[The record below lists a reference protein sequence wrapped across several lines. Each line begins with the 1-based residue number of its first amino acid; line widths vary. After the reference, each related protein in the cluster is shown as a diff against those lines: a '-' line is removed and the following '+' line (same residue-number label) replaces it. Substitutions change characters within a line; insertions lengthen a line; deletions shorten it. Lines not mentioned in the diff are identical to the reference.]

1 METQFGGVSTKRR
14 ADLAEQVAGTL
25 GVRIVSGQ
33 FDHHPT
39 LPTETEIQS
48 EFGVSRTAVRE
59 AVRLLSAKGL
69 TESRPKTGTR
79 VKPKTAWNLL
89 DPDVLRWQL
98 AAGPEA
104 NFIENLFAM
113 RGIFEPAAARLAACH
128 VTAEQLVPMEQALE
142 AMIRLPLGSLEQV
155 KADLAFH
162 QSILEASGNAL
173 LRSLGS
179 LIESALLAMFEINWQ
194 AGSTSHA
201 ERMEMHRAVFR
212 AIKAHEPDRAAEAMQ
227 ILIDHSKADSLA
239 AVSHPHAQVEG
250 H

>member
-1 METQFGGVSTKRR
+1 METHLGTMGTRKR
-14 ADLAEQVAGTL
+14 ADLAEQVAGAL

-69 TESRPKTGTR
+69 TESRPKIGTR

-89 DPDVLRWQL
+89 DADVLRWQL

-113 RGIFEPAAARLAACH
+113 RSIFEPAAARLAATHIC
-128 VTAEQLVPMEQALE
+128 AEQLVTMEQALE
-142 AMIRLPLGSLEQV
+142 AMIRLKLGSLEQV

-194 AGSTSHA
+194 SDSTSHS
-201 ERMEMHRAVFR
+201 ERMDMHRAVFL
-212 AIKAHEPDRAAEAMQ
+212 AIQARRPEEAAHAMQ
-227 ILIDHSKADSLA
+227 TLIDHSKDDSLA
-239 AVSHPHAQVEG
+239 AVARSAS
-250 H
+250 